1 MHEEA
6 MTGSEASGGR
16 RPAQAPRKDMLPGT
30 RQRVSD
36 GKGRCVMSAGP
47 GELAGKVIGQQDPAA
62 LLAAR

>member
-16 RPAQAPRKDMLPGT
+16 RATRASRKDMLPGT
-30 RQRVSD
+30 KQRD
-36 GKGRCVMSAGP
+36 VMSAGP
-47 GELAGKVIGQQDPAA
+47 GEFAGKVIRQQDLAA